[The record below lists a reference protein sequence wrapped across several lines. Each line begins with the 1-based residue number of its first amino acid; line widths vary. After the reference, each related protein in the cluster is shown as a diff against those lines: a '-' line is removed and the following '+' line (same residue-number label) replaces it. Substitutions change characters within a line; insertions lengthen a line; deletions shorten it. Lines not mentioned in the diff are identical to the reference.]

1 VRRPVALTLLGLY
14 SAMVA
19 LVVAWPSPI
28 DRDQETNITRVLG
41 VMHVWGL
48 PRWFDYLA
56 LEFTANIGMFVPL
69 AFLLG
74 LALPVRLGWVP
85 ILVGPAVSI
94 LIEVAQF
101 LLLPERFGTPR
112 DVLSNSIGAL
122 VGGLLAIIAHPAL
135 DARLARRLA

>member
-1 VRRPVALTLLGLY
+1 MRRPVAVALLGLY
-14 SAMVA
+14 SAVVV

-28 DRDQETNITRVLG
+28 DRDQEGNITRVLG
-41 VMHVWGL
+41 VLHAWGL

-85 ILVGPAVSI
+85 FVAGPAVSVT
-94 LIEVAQF
+94 IEVAQF

-112 DVLSNSIGAL
+112 DVLSNSIGA
-122 VGGLLAIIAHPAL
+122 VIGGLLAIVVHPML
-135 DARLARRLA
+135 DVRLARKLA